1 VPKKLMWIVTSTL
14 EAAQG
19 VLGKEASLAL
29 KDADGRL
36 KGGFGWE
43 RMRSLRD
50 AEVQRQ
56 QECVRPTLV
65 SPADVC

>member
-1 VPKKLMWIVTSTL
+1 MWIVTSTL

-19 VLGKEASLAL
+19 ILGEEASRAL

-43 RMRSLRD
+43 RIKTLRD

-56 QECVRPTLV
+56 QECVQIGGSFRLGRTP
-65 SPADVC
+65 S